1 MPTVLITGA
10 SRGIG
15 LEFVRQYLAD
25 GWRVLACCRTPSAA
39 DKLADLAA
47 SSAGKVTVHAL
58 DVDDAASATALSQE
72 IGDTAIDVLINNAG
86 ITGHRDNGIGT
97 MDYAA
102 WEGALKTNV
111 MGPMKVTE
119 ALIGNLLAGAQ
130 KKLITISSRM
140 GSIGENAAANAIT
153 YRSSKAAVN
162 MVMSCLANGLADKGV
177 TAVCFHPGW
186 VRTDM
191 GGPSAAVAPEDSVAG
206 MRQVIA
212 SLSTADNGSF
222 RNFDGGSI
230 AW

>member
-1 MPTVLITGA
+1 MSTVLITGA

-25 GWRVLACCRTPSAA
+25 DWRVLACCRNPAAA
-39 DKLADLAA
+39 DKLTDLAA
-47 SSAGKVTVHAL
+47 SSGGKVTVHAL
-58 DVDDAASATALSQE
+58 DVDDVASSAALKAELAG
-72 IGDTAIDVLINNAG
+72 IPIDVLINNAG

-102 WEGALKTNV
+102 WEAAMRTNV

-119 ALIGNLLAGAQ
+119 ALIDNLLAGGQ

-140 GSIGENAAANAIT
+140 GSVTENGAANAIT
-153 YRSSKAAVN
+153 YRSSKTAVN

-186 VRTDM
+186 VQTDM
-191 GGPSAAVAPEDSVAG
+191 GGPNAAVTPPDSVAG
-206 MRQVIA
+206 MRKVIA
-212 SLSTADNGSF
+212 SLTTADNGTF

>member
-1 MPTVLITGA
+1 MSTVLITGA

-25 GWRVLACCRTPSAA
+25 GWRILACCRNPAAA

-47 SSAGKVTVHAL
+47 SSGGKVTVHAL
-58 DVDDAASATALSQE
+58 DVDNVASAAALKQE
-72 IGDTAIDVLINNAG
+72 LAGVGIDVLINNAG
-86 ITGHRDNGIGT
+86 INNHRDNGIGT

-102 WEGALKTNV
+102 WETAMRTNV

-119 ALIGNLLAGAQ
+119 ALIDNLLSGEQ

-140 GSIGENAAANAIT
+140 GSISENEAANAIT
-153 YRSSKAAVN
+153 YRSTKAGVN

-177 TAVCFHPGW
+177 TAVSFHPGW

-191 GGPSAAVAPEDSVAG
+191 GGPSAAVSPEDSVSG

-212 SLSTADNGSF
+212 SLTTADNGSF
-222 RNFDGGSI
+222 RNFDGGTI
-230 AW
+230 GW

>member
-1 MPTVLITGA
+1 MPSVLITGA

-25 GWRVLACCRTPSAA
+25 GWRVLACCRNPASA

-47 SSAGKVTVHAL
+47 SSDGKVTVHAL
-58 DVDDAASATALSQE
+58 DVDDVNSAAALKE
-72 IGDTAIDVLINNAG
+72 ALAGTRIDVLINNAG
-86 ITGHRDNGIGT
+86 ITGHRDNGLGT
-97 MDYAA
+97 MDYEA
-102 WEGALKTNV
+102 WEAAMRTNV

-119 ALIGNLLAGAQ
+119 ALIDNLLAGEQ

-140 GSIGENAAANAIT
+140 GSIGGNQATNAIT
-153 YRSSKAAVN
+153 YRSSKTAVN
-162 MVMSCLANGLADKGV
+162 MVMSCLANALADKGV

-191 GGPSAAVAPEDSVAG
+191 GGTGADISPQESVTG

-212 SLSTADNGSF
+212 GLTTADNGSF
-222 RNFDGGSI
+222 RNYDGASI